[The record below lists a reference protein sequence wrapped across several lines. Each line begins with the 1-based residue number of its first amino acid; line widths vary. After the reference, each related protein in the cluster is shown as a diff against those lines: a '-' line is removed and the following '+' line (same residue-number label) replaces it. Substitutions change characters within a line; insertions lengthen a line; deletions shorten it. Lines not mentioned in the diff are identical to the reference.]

1 MLRCELARKIQKDRR
16 MSVIKSVEAF
26 AQLSPYAKGYVVYML
41 GARNDEP
48 HVPERYKPAKYNRKE
63 YNHGQNAAV
72 LNVQEGG
79 G

>member
-1 MLRCELARKIQKDRR
+1 MP
-16 MSVIKSVEAF
+16 VIKSVEAF
-26 AQLSPYAKGYVVYML
+26 AQLSSYAKGYAVYML

-48 HVPERYKPAKYNRKE
+48 HVPERYKPVKCDQKE
-63 YNHGQNAAV
+63 YNRGQNAAV